1 MMKPTVIAEKMVP
14 SRTPSRRPMNTN
26 AKMTPMITIVTS
38 KNFKYHNPFKFKWN
52 TIFSIDR
59 KGFRMDKKLIIRYIL
74 LILGVTIMSLGIALS
89 LKSTLGTP
97 PISCIPAVLA
107 AAFPFTVG
115 EFTIL
120 FNALLVIFQMVL
132 LRKVTLSQISQML
145 VCILFGYMIDF
156 NLSLIDFIN
165 PTNYMSQWILLIIS
179 CLVLAFGLVI
189 EVKSDITMLPG
200 DGSVVAIGEVLNK
213 DWGKVK
219 PFFDVTIVIIG
230 VILALVFIGRLE
242 GVREGTI
249 FSAVTVGFIIQFYNN
264 LFGEKIDNYLE
275 QN

>member
-1 MMKPTVIAEKMVP
+1 
-14 SRTPSRRPMNTN
+14 
-26 AKMTPMITIVTS
+26 
-38 KNFKYHNPFKFKWN
+38 
-52 TIFSIDR
+52 
-59 KGFRMDKKLIIRYIL
+59 MDKKLIIRYIML
-74 LILGVTIMSLGIALS
+74 VLGVSIMSLGIALS

-107 AAFPFTVG
+107 VAFPFSVG

-120 FNALLVIFQMVL
+120 FNALLVLFQIAL
-132 LRKVTLSQISQML
+132 LKKITVSQIAQML

-156 NLSLIDFIN
+156 NLLVFDFIK
-165 PTNYMSQWILLIIS
+165 PPDYLSQWILLIIS

-200 DGSVVAIGEVLNK
+200 DGAVVAIGEVLNK

-219 PFFDVTIVIIG
+219 PFFDIAIVIMGI
-230 VILALVFIGRLE
+230 VLALIFIGHLE

-249 FSAVTVGFIIQFYNN
+249 FAAISVGFIIQFYNKI
-264 LFGEKIDNYLE
+264 FGHKIDAYLE
-275 QN
+275 DQ

>member
-1 MMKPTVIAEKMVP
+1 ME
-14 SRTPSRRPMNTN
+14 
-26 AKMTPMITIVTS
+26 
-38 KNFKYHNPFKFKWN
+38 YGG
-52 TIFSIDR
+52 IDL
-59 KGFRMDKKLIIRYIL
+59 MDKKLIIRYIML
-74 LILGVTIMSLGIALS
+74 VLGVSIMSLGIALS

-107 AAFPFTVG
+107 VAFPFSVG

-120 FNALLVIFQMVL
+120 FNALLVLFQIAL
-132 LRKVTLSQISQML
+132 LKKITVSQIAQML

-156 NLSLIDFIN
+156 NLLVFDFIN
-165 PTNYMSQWILLIIS
+165 PPDYLSQWILLIIS

-200 DGSVVAIGEVLNK
+200 DGAVVAIGEVLNK

-219 PFFDVTIVIIG
+219 PFFDIAIVIMGI
-230 VILALVFIGRLE
+230 VLALIFIGHLE

-249 FSAVTVGFIIQFYNN
+249 FAAISVGFIIQFYNKI
-264 LFGEKIDNYLE
+264 FGHKIDAYLE
-275 QN
+275 DQ

>member
-1 MMKPTVIAEKMVP
+1 
-14 SRTPSRRPMNTN
+14 
-26 AKMTPMITIVTS
+26 
-38 KNFKYHNPFKFKWN
+38 
-52 TIFSIDR
+52 
-59 KGFRMDKKLIIRYIL
+59 MDKKLAIRYIML
-74 LILGVTIMSLGIALS
+74 VVGVSIMSLGISLS
-89 LKSTLGTP
+89 IKATLGTS
-97 PISCIPAVLA
+97 PISCVPAVLCL
-107 AAFPFTVG
+107 AFPLTVG

-120 FNALLVIFQMVL
+120 FNALLVLFQMVL
-132 LRKVTLSQISQML
+132 LRKITLSQISQML

-165 PTNYMSQWILLIIS
+165 PTNYMGQWILLIIS

-219 PFFDVTIVIIG
+219 PFFDITVVSIG
-230 VILALVFIGRLE
+230 VILALVFIGHLE

-249 FSAVTVGFIIQFYNN
+249 FSAITVGFIIQFYNN
-264 LFGEKIDNYLE
+264 IFGEKIDNYLE
-275 QN
+275 E

>member
-1 MMKPTVIAEKMVP
+1 
-14 SRTPSRRPMNTN
+14 
-26 AKMTPMITIVTS
+26 
-38 KNFKYHNPFKFKWN
+38 
-52 TIFSIDR
+52 
-59 KGFRMDKKLIIRYIL
+59 MDKKLIIRYIML
-74 LILGVTIMSLGIALS
+74 VLGVSIMSLGIALS

-107 AAFPFTVG
+107 VAFPFSVG

-120 FNALLVIFQMVL
+120 FNALLVLFHIAL
-132 LRKVTLSQISQML
+132 LKKITVSQIAQML

-156 NLSLIDFIN
+156 NLLVFDFIN
-165 PTNYMSQWILLIIS
+165 PPDYLSQWILLIIS

-200 DGSVVAIGEVLNK
+200 DGAVVAIGEVLNK

-219 PFFDVTIVIIG
+219 PFFDIAIVIMGI
-230 VILALVFIGRLE
+230 VLALIFIGHLE

-249 FSAVTVGFIIQFYNN
+249 FAAISVGFIIQFYNKI
-264 LFGEKIDNYLE
+264 FGHKIDAYLE
-275 QN
+275 DQ

>member
-1 MMKPTVIAEKMVP
+1 ML
-14 SRTPSRRPMNTN
+14 
-26 AKMTPMITIVTS
+26 IV
-38 KNFKYHNPFKFKWN
+38 
-52 TIFSIDR
+52 
-59 KGFRMDKKLIIRYIL
+59 
-74 LILGVTIMSLGIALS
+74 GVSIMSLGIALS

-107 AAFPFTVG
+107 VAFPLTVG
-115 EFTIL
+115 EFTII
-120 FNALLVIFQMVL
+120 FNALLVLFQIAL
-132 LRKVTLSQISQML
+132 LKKITLSQIAQML

-156 NLSLIDFIN
+156 NLLVFDFIN
-165 PTNYMSQWILLIIS
+165 PTDYLSQWILLIIS

-219 PFFDVTIVIIG
+219 PFFDITIVIMGI
-230 VILALVFIGRLE
+230 VLALVFIGHLE

-249 FSAVTVGFIIQFYNN
+249 FAAIAVGFIIQFYNRV
-264 LFGEKIDNYLE
+264 FGYKIDDYLKD
-275 QN
+275 

>member
-1 MMKPTVIAEKMVP
+1 
-14 SRTPSRRPMNTN
+14 
-26 AKMTPMITIVTS
+26 
-38 KNFKYHNPFKFKWN
+38 
-52 TIFSIDR
+52 
-59 KGFRMDKKLIIRYIL
+59 MDKKLIIRYIL

-107 AAFPFTVG
+107 VAFPWTVG

-132 LRKVTLSQISQML
+132 LRKITLSQIAQML

-156 NLSLIDFIN
+156 NLVLIDFIN
-165 PTNYMSQWILLIIS
+165 PTNYIIQWILLIIS

-200 DGSVVAIGEVLNK
+200 EVLNK

-219 PFFDVTIVIIG
+219 PFFDVTVVSIG
-230 VILALVFIGRLE
+230 VILALVFIGHLE

-249 FSAVTVGFIIQFYNN
+249 FSAITVGFIIQFYNN
-264 LFGEKIDNYLE
+264 IFGEKIDNYLE
-275 QN
+275 E

>member
-1 MMKPTVIAEKMVP
+1 
-14 SRTPSRRPMNTN
+14 
-26 AKMTPMITIVTS
+26 
-38 KNFKYHNPFKFKWN
+38 
-52 TIFSIDR
+52 
-59 KGFRMDKKLIIRYIL
+59 MDKKLIIRYIL

-107 AAFPFTVG
+107 VAFPLTVG
-115 EFTIL
+115 EFTII

-132 LRKVTLSQISQML
+132 LRKITLSQISQML

-200 DGSVVAIGEVLNK
+200 DGAVVAIGEVLNR

-219 PFFDVTIVIIG
+219 PFFDVTVVSIG

>member
-1 MMKPTVIAEKMVP
+1 
-14 SRTPSRRPMNTN
+14 
-26 AKMTPMITIVTS
+26 
-38 KNFKYHNPFKFKWN
+38 
-52 TIFSIDR
+52 
-59 KGFRMDKKLIIRYIL
+59 MDKKLIIRYIL

-107 AAFPFTVG
+107 AAF
-115 EFTIL
+115 L

-132 LRKVTLSQISQML
+132 LRKITLSQISQML